1 MQFVIG
7 ELKGTSVAA
16 SEFISNTIRTNVS
29 CNQCFYF
36 SAEEETDI
44 LAIPLSPNINTF
56 LSKFLKLLSYECK
69 MENWLSWITNKYSI
83 ASLSQSSHDC
93 GTWSIFLQQ
102 YSLTASINHWGTME
116 SGHYWAAIKD
126 WSLGG

>member
-93 GTWSIFLQQ
+93 GT
-102 YSLTASINHWGTME
+102 
-116 SGHYWAAIKD
+116 
-126 WSLGG
+126 